1 MAAKHASSVQ
11 CERDSPPRILL
22 LEPFYGGSHRQL
34 IDLLQENVPCTTL
47 FTLPASKW
55 HWRARTSALYFAS
68 EIPTNHSFKLL
79 FASSVLNL
87 AELVAL
93 RPDLACLRKV
103 LYFHENQLVYPVRKQ
118 QDRDFQYGYNQIISC
133 LVADTVVFNSSYNQE
148 SFLASIASFMKL
160 MPDRPRGLADK
171 IRPKCKVVSFPI
183 NFPDGE
189 SVERAAPSAPTS
201 TSLPPQDDKR
211 EYVSV
216 AARLGK
222 SEIAVEQK
230 KGGKVTSDPISIWLE
245 AKTASPR
252 GDHDGQTGQNE
263 ESEDN
268 PPANTDRCSGRG
280 TQNGNM
286 DVSNKKSE
294 VQEKESKSSCVCDV
308 HGHEQDSMQRSQIT
322 VRSIGDSVGLRCSG
336 GNDEDTGGGAGGSC
350 HSDALKEGQ
359 CCGSRF
365 SYCTQDEEKVV
376 HSSDARPL
384 HIVWPH
390 RWEHDKNPEELFD
403 ILFQLHDA
411 GCEFHVSVLGETY
424 QEIPPVF
431 AEARERIS
439 SHILHWGY
447 LPSKQ
452 DYYNVLSVA
461 DVVISTAHH
470 EFFGV
475 AMLEAVYL
483 GCYPMCPNR
492 LVYPEIFPSQYIY
505 RTPTQLLKKLKRFC
519 SRPDLARNHLCEVEL
534 SKYSWKHLK
543 RDYLQLFDND
553 QMPSSECNAATS

>member
-1 MAAKHASSVQ
+1 MAAQHSSSVQ

-22 LEPFYGGSHRQL
+22 LEPFYGGSHKQL
-34 IDLLQENVPCTTL
+34 IDLLQQNVPSTTL

-68 EIPTNHSFKLL
+68 EIPTNHSFQLL

-148 SFLASIASFMKL
+148 SFLTSIASFMKL

-183 NFPDGE
+183 KFPDRE
-189 SVERAAPSAPTS
+189 AVERAAPSGLTS
-201 TSLPPQDDKR
+201 TSLPPQDDK
-211 EYVSV
+211 
-216 AARLGK
+216 
-222 SEIAVEQK
+222 
-230 KGGKVTSDPISIWLE
+230 
-245 AKTASPR
+245 
-252 GDHDGQTGQNE
+252 
-263 ESEDN
+263 
-268 PPANTDRCSGRG
+268 
-280 TQNGNM
+280 
-286 DVSNKKSE
+286 
-294 VQEKESKSSCVCDV
+294 CV
-308 HGHEQDSMQRSQIT
+308 
-322 VRSIGDSVGLRCSG
+322 
-336 GNDEDTGGGAGGSC
+336 
-350 HSDALKEGQ
+350 
-359 CCGSRF
+359 
-365 SYCTQDEEKVV
+365 
-376 HSSDARPL
+376 

-403 ILFQLHDA
+403 VLFQLHDV

-424 QEIPPVF
+424 QEIPSVF
-431 AEARERIS
+431 AEARARLS
-439 SHILHWGY
+439 GYILHWGY

-543 RDYLQLFDND
+543 QDYLQLFEDD
-553 QMPSSECNAATS
+553 QTSSSECNAATS